1 MALPTFQNNALLIT
15 ALTHRSALNEHA
27 TTSTES
33 NERLEFLGDAVLELV
48 TTEYLFQRFPQEQE
62 GMLTAYRSA
71 LVKTTTLAEV
81 ALLLG
86 LGEKLFMSKGEEASG
101 GRQNVGLLANA
112 LEALIGALFLDQ
124 GLLAVTEF
132 LKKELLPKID
142 MIQKK
147 KLYKDA
153 KSQLQEVLQAS
164 GLNAP
169 EYVLVSE
176 DGPDHDREFTV
187 KVVIKGEDTTTGSGR
202 SKQLAQQVA
211 AQAVL
216 ENTELLDRL
225 LSKVQAPA

>member
-27 TTSTES
+27 TTSAES